1 MEVDLNSSRNSPGG
15 IVMQTPMKRQE
26 KNHKGMT
33 GLETAIVIIAFV
45 VVAAVI
51 AYTVLSAVSP

>member
-1 MEVDLNSSRNSPGG
+1 
-15 IVMQTPMKRQE
+15 MKRQE
-26 KNHKGMT
+26 KNHKGIT

-51 AYTVLSAVSP
+51 AYTVLAAGSP